1 MTWTQALLSDIDH
14 AARLANDLPYAAA
27 ELLRIRP
34 KSGGLVPLIFNDAQH
49 ELHRQLEEQ
58 KRTTGKVRAIIVKS
72 RQQGSS
78 TYTTA
83 RHFRLVTAH
92 PGTRCQI
99 VTHESA
105 ATRNLFS
112 IVKRYNEHL
121 PPEHKLGVTTDNAES
136 LVFSNDAGY
145 MVATASTED
154 VGRSGTANY
163 LHCSEAAF
171 YHDLQAQ
178 LASLFQILP
187 EEPGSES
194 IIESTP
200 LAYGDAFHQFF
211 LKASAGENGYKAIF
225 IPWTLTREYSSPL
238 PEGFALT
245 DEEKELC
252 ALHRLTAEQCAWRRT
267 KIAQIGSVEMFD
279 REYSLDAASAFQ
291 QSAFD
296 SFIPARLVLRARKEK
311 DVEAYGPLILG
322 CDVARFGPD
331 ATAIAFRRGRV
342 ITKILKRRGLSTME
356 VAGWIGELIREEKPA
371 RVNIDVGGLG
381 AGVVDR
387 LLEQNYGELIGSI
400 NFGSSPIVPPPLDEQ
415 GKPSGGPKNRR
426 AEMYS
431 NLKKLLEGRFSLPDS
446 NALQSDLCAAGYSYD
461 SSSKL
466 VLESKI
472 DIKKRLGF
480 SPDEGDAVALTCAE
494 PNGAPIPRSMATNFW
509 RKIEYPPLGIV

>member
-1 MTWTQALLSDIDH
+1 MTRWTQALLSDIDH
-14 AARLANDLPYAAA
+14 AARLATDLPFAAA

-34 KSGGLVPLIFNDAQH
+34 KSGGLVPLIFNDAQR

-58 KRTTGKVRAIIVKS
+58 KRDTGKVRAIIVKS

-83 RHFRLVTAH
+83 RHFRLVTAN

-105 ATRNLFS
+105 ATRNLFA

-121 PPEHKLGVTTDNAES
+121 PPEHKLNVTTDNAES
-136 LVFSNDAGY
+136 LVFGNDSGY

-163 LHCSEAAF
+163 LHCSESAF

-178 LASLFQILP
+178 LASLFQVLP
-187 EEPGSES
+187 EEPGTEA

-200 LAYGDAFHQFF
+200 LSYGDAFHQFF
-211 LKASAGENGYKAIF
+211 LKAQSGENGYKAIF
-225 IPWTLTREYSSPL
+225 IPWTLTREYAALL
-238 PEGFALT
+238 PEGFELT
-245 DEEKELC
+245 DEEKELI
-252 ALHRLTAEQCAWRRT
+252 ALHGLTREQCAWRRQKVAIMGT
-267 KIAQIGSVEMFD
+267 EMFE

-296 SFIPARLVLRARKEK
+296 SFIPPQLVLRARKENNL
-311 DVEAYGPLILG
+311 EAYGPLILG
-322 CDVARFGPD
+322 VDVARFGPD
-331 ATAIAFRRGRV
+331 ATCCAWRRGRV
-342 ITKILKRRGLSTME
+342 ITKIEKRRGLSTME

-446 NALQSDLCAAGYSYD
+446 NALQSDLCAPGYSYD

-472 DIKKRLGF
+472 DIKKRLGM

-494 PNGAPIPRSMATNFW
+494 PNGAPIPRSVATNFN
-509 RKIEYPPLGIV
+509 RKLEYSNAGLA